1 MPRDFTGETMSKD
14 IRVRYAP
21 SPTGL
26 LHIGNA
32 RTALFNYLYARHHG
46 GTFIIRIEDTDRKRH
61 VEDGER
67 SQLENLRWLGMDWDE
82 SPETHENYRQSERLE
97 LYQKYIDQLLA
108 EGKAYKSY
116 VTEEELAAER
126 ECQEAAGETPRYINE
141 YLGMSEEEKAAY
153 IAERE
158 AAGVIPTVRLA
169 VNESGIYKWHD
180 MVKGDIEFEGGN
192 IGGDWVIQKKDGYP
206 TYNFA
211 VVIDDH
217 DMQISHV
224 IRGDDHIANTPK
236 QLMVYEALGWEA
248 PEFGHMTL
256 IINSET
262 GKKLSKRDTNTLQF
276 IEDYRKKG
284 YLPEAVFN
292 FIALLG
298 WNPGGEDEIFSRE
311 ELIQL
316 FDENRLSK
324 SPAAFDQKK
333 LDWMNNEY
341 IKNADFERI
350 FELAKPFLEKAGRLY
365 EEPETKNRG
374 LRQANNNSG
383 SGILGFMSVNQ
394 LFNYELPDSDSILT
408 DMTKTTKK
416 ARKLV
421 ELYKPQMKSVDEIVP
436 LTDLFFSDFPELTEV
451 EREVM
456 AGETVPTVLEAFKA
470 KLEAMSDDEFV
481 AENIFPQIKA
491 VQKETGIKG
500 KNLFMP
506 IRIAVSGEM
515 HGPELPDTIYLLGR
529 EKSIQHI
536 ESMLEKITK

>member
-1 MPRDFTGETMSKD
+1 MSKD

-126 ECQEAAGETPRYINE
+126 ERQEAAGETPRYINE
-141 YLGMSEEEKAAY
+141 YLGMSQEEKAAY
-153 IAERE
+153 VAERE
-158 AAGVIPTVRLA
+158 AAGIIPTVRLA

-298 WNPGGEDEIFSRE
+298 WNPGGEDEIFSRQ
-311 ELIQL
+311 ELINL

-333 LDWMNNEY
+333 MDWMSNEY

-365 EEPETKNRG
+365 EEPETLPQTKNRG

-436 LTDLFFSDFPELTEV
+436 LTDLFFSDFPELTEA

-481 AENIFPQIKA
+481 VENIFPQIKA

-536 ESMLEKITK
+536 EKMLAEIAK